1 MAKKEQVME
10 LPKGEKI
17 TDASYAD
24 FVKK

>member
-17 TDASYAD
+17 TEASYAD
-24 FVKK
+24 FVKT